1 MKKVVYISCTILAVA
16 FISCVKKHN
25 YNCQCGINGSSTVT
39 YSTTISNA
47 TKSNASDLCYKAA
60 GANGGMPA
68 NSYACTVSQQ

>member
-1 MKKVVYISCTILAVA
+1 MKKVFLGIVLSFVFVSCE
-16 FISCVKKHN
+16 KKHDW
-25 YNCQCGINGSSTVT
+25 NCACGITGTSTNSYT
-39 YSTTISNA
+39 TTISKA